1 MVTLVS
7 RASLWLV
14 LFLACFIA
22 MVMAQDS
29 AFAVHMG
36 ISAVAALI
44 AMWFGISRA
53 NYDRLGKGPGP
64 PPANTSIYDDDVI
77 RWATIATVFWGM
89 AGFLVGLI
97 IALQLSFPDLNFG
110 PGSTLAGCVRS
121 TPPR

>member
-53 NYDRLGKGPGP
+53 NYDRLGKGWPTRP
-64 PPANTSIYDDDVI
+64 PTPASMTM
-77 RWATIATVFWGM
+77 T
-89 AGFLVGLI
+89 
-97 IALQLSFPDLNFG
+97 
-110 PGSTLAGCVRS
+110 
-121 TPPR
+121 

>member
-1 MVTLVS
+1 MV
-7 RASLWLV
+7 A
-14 LFLACFIA
+14 
-22 MVMAQDS
+22 AQDS

-36 ISAVAALI
+36 ICAVAALI

-53 NYDRLGKGPGP
+53 DYARLGQGAL

-97 IALQLSFPDLNFG
+97 IALQLAFPTLTLS
-110 PGSTLAGCVRS
+110 PGSTLAGCARC